1 MLATR
6 HALGTCDLLAEETPM
21 PTLLH
26 LDSSPLPSSVSREL
40 GREFVNTW
48 KAAHANSA
56 VLYRDLAALPPKP
69 LDATWIGAAYTPE
82 AAQSEAQKAALAVS
96 EELVG
101 ELQQADE
108 YVIGVAMHNF
118 SIPSVLKLWID
129 QVARVG
135 ETFSYGDGGPKG
147 LLVGKKA
154 TFLIASGGAYDAGT
168 VMASYNHVEPYLR
181 SVFGFIGVTDQKFL
195 SAGGA
200 SALMSGQADRATFL
214 KPHVEAI
221 RSQFV
226 AA

>member
-1 MLATR
+1 
-6 HALGTCDLLAEETPM
+6 M
-21 PTLLH
+21 PTLLVVN
-26 LDSSPLPSSVSREL
+26 SSPFHETSVSRHLSE
-40 GREFVNTW
+40 EFVQNW
-48 KAAHANSA
+48 KQANPNGK
-56 VLYRDLAALPPKP
+56 VITRDLTSSDLKTIDGA
-69 LDATWIGAAYTPE
+69 WVGAAYTPKDARTAE
-82 AAQSEAQKAALAVS
+82 QKKALEVS
-96 EELVG
+96 DTLLG
-101 ELQQADE
+101 ELRAADE
-108 YVIGVAMHNF
+108 YVFGVPMHNF
-118 SIPSVLKLWID
+118 GIPSVLKLWID

>member
-1 MLATR
+1 
-6 HALGTCDLLAEETPM
+6 M
-21 PTLLH
+21 PTLLVVN
-26 LDSSPLPSSVSREL
+26 SSPFHETSVSRHLSE
-40 GREFVNTW
+40 EFVQNW
-48 KAAHANSA
+48 KQANPNGR
-56 VLYRDLAALPPKP
+56 VITRDLTSSDLKTVDAA
-69 LDATWIGAAYTPE
+69 WVGASYTPKDARTAE
-82 AAQSEAQKAALAVS
+82 QKQVLGVS
-96 EELVG
+96 DTLLG
-101 ELQQADE
+101 ELRAADE
-108 YVIGVAMHNF
+108 YVFGVPMHNF
-118 SIPSVLKLWID
+118 GVPSVLKLWID
-129 QVARVG
+129 QIARVG
-135 ETFSYGDGGPKG
+135 ETFSYGEAGPKG
-147 LLVGKKA
+147 LLQGKKA